1 MTWKGCWTTYR
12 QIKSWF
18 IDSKLNFTSI
28 QVSNF
33 KLMWW
38 FMIWTSSSLP
48 TFSQIQLN
56 LLMKYVKGTAA
67 NNFWLDQWDTTPDA
81 NLPASVCSSS
91 GLSGQ
96 FWEHYSH
103 LKIVLF
109 TTTLWFSRWQCS
121 IYNDTHE
128 NCLILQAICASHFCR
143 EMANADRSNKQK
155 HGYLFH
161 TWWDKSFRFC
171 HLCKKGQ
178 LKVYLQF
185 L

>member
-1 MTWKGCWTTYR
+1 
-12 QIKSWF
+12 
-18 IDSKLNFTSI
+18 
-28 QVSNF
+28 
-33 KLMWW
+33 
-38 FMIWTSSSLP
+38 
-48 TFSQIQLN
+48 
-56 LLMKYVKGTAA
+56 MKYVKGTAA

-96 FWEHYSH
+96 IWETLQSSQNSFIHN
-103 LKIVLF
+103 IVIF
-109 TTTLWFSRWQCS
+109 KWVSIQRWQCS

-128 NCLILQAICASHFCR
+128 KCLILQAICASHFCR

-161 TWWDKSFRFC
+161 TWSDKSFRFC